1 MRTVIIFIVLIST
14 FFLAYGKGTSVLPH
28 VRQNLLFSH
37 AAVFSRP
44 EVTFDDTT
52 SIFVE
57 SMKCT
62 DSKARIGCV
71 AGLVNAPIDRVWEI
85 VTDYRNY
92 AHLIP
97 RCTHSM
103 VLSPEIIP
111 AISDSD
117 KFPSSMDIAD
127 YSVEC
132 FMPRE
137 TTLIYS
143 EIDIIFPVGRVR
155 SILEVTSD
163 SNDYTIY
170 WRKLASDI
178 RIHEGAWRFIPSG
191 DQTIVVCVMR
201 YRLNV
206 WLPPF
211 IIHRAVHNYFPR
223 IITTL
228 RQRVNEE
235 P

>member
-1 MRTVIIFIVLIST
+1 VV
-14 FFLAYGKGTSVLPH
+14 
-28 VRQNLLFSH
+28 
-37 AAVFSRP
+37 
-44 EVTFDDTT
+44 
-52 SIFVE
+52 
-57 SMKCT
+57 
-62 DSKARIGCV
+62 
-71 AGLVNAPIDRVWEI
+71 VN
-85 VTDYRNY
+85 
-92 AHLIP
+92 
-97 RCTHSM
+97 
-103 VLSPEIIP
+103 PEIIP
-111 AISDSD
+111 TISGSD
-117 KFPSSMDIAD
+117 KFPSSMGIAD
-127 YSVEC
+127 YTVEC

-191 DQTIVVCVMR
+191 DQTIVICVMR
-201 YRLNV
+201 YRLNA

-211 IIHRAVHNYFPR
+211 IIHRAVHYYFPR
-223 IITTL
+223 IIMTL
-228 RQRVNEE
+228 RQRVSEE